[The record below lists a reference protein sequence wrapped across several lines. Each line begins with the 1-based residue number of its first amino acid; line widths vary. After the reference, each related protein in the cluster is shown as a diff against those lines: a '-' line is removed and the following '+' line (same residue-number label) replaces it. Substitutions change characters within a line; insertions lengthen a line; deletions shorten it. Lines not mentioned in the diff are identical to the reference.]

1 MTKKKWLVIVISTA
15 AVFLLIAGLL
25 TYVVDPFFQFRSR
38 DEQYMIHQT
47 YCSPGLIKTYD
58 YDTILIGS
66 SMSQNFDMDLFR
78 SELGCNPLK
87 IGIGGMSED
96 DQVEYIRL
104 ANRIGKADTYY
115 LCIDISGY
123 AAHSSPKT
131 IKYLMKDDPLSR
143 IQYALSY
150 ESWFRFLPVDL
161 AFTAVTKTGRP
172 LPASYE
178 NRIKIDRLGY
188 WGDQYE
194 YGEDIVLEGRE
205 SGAFRVSDID
215 TEDLYNRMKAGIDD
229 YFSKLDLTNANYIF
243 YFPPYSSLFWA
254 DAQSLGYFDACL
266 DAAEYFV
273 ERAGEY
279 GAVVFDFQAEDFTK
293 DLNIYRDTTHYV
305 PEIND
310 LMTRC
315 FASGENIVTASD
327 YALHREKIIQNT
339 EEFKN
344 DYSFLFAP

>member
-1 MTKKKWLVIVISTA
+1 MKKWISKISYQKRRAIFSFLFVLPWIVGFVLFSLKPIYDLFTYSFSRTH
-15 AVFLLIAGLL
+15 FLPDASIQLDYVGL
-25 TYVVDPFFQFRSR
+25 
-38 DEQYMIHQT
+38 
-47 YCSPGLIKTYD
+47 GN

-96 DQVEYIRL
+96 DQVEYIQL

-161 AFTAVTKTGRP
+161 AFTAVTKTGHQ

-205 SGAFRVSDID
+205 TGAFRVSDID

-243 YFPPYSSLFWA
+243 YFPPYSSL
-254 DAQSLGYFDACL
+254 YFI
-266 DAAEYFV
+266 
-273 ERAGEY
+273 ERADEY
-279 GAVVFDFQAEDFTK
+279 GALVFDFQAEDFTK
-293 DLNIYRDTTHYV
+293 DLNIYRDTTHYI

-310 LMTRC
+310 LMTKC

-327 YALHREKIIQNT
+327 YALHKEKIIQNT

>member
-15 AVFLLIAGLL
+15 VVFLLIAGLL
-25 TYVVDPFFQFRSR
+25 TYVIDPFFQFRSR
-38 DEQYMIHQT
+38 DDQYMIHQT
-47 YCSPGLIKTYD
+47 YCAPGLIKTYD

-96 DQVEYIRL
+96 DQVEYIQL

-254 DAQSLGYFDACL
+254 DAQTSDISMPA
-266 DAAEYFV
+266 
-273 ERAGEY
+273 
-279 GAVVFDFQAEDFTK
+279 
-293 DLNIYRDTTHYV
+293 
-305 PEIND
+305 
-310 LMTRC
+310 LMLR
-315 FASGENIVTASD
+315 SI
-327 YALHREKIIQNT
+327 LLREPVNT
-339 EEFKN
+339 ELS
-344 DYSFLFAP
+344 YSISRLRILQKI

>member
-15 AVFLLIAGLL
+15 VVFLLIAGLL
-25 TYVVDPFFQFRSR
+25 TYVIDPFFQFRSR
-38 DEQYMIHQT
+38 DGQYMIHQT
-47 YCSPGLIKTYD
+47 YCSPGLIRTYD

-96 DQVEYIRL
+96 DQVEYIQL

-115 LCIDISGY
+115 LRIDISGY

-229 YFSKLDLTNANYIF
+229 YFSKLDLTNANYVF
-243 YFPPYSSLFWA
+243 YFPPYSSLFGFYKRSEYIQGYHA
-254 DAQSLGYFDACL
+254 LRSGDKRSDDKMLRIGREHRYSFRLCPAQ
-266 DAAEYFV
+266 
-273 ERAGEY
+273 GE
-279 GAVVFDFQAEDFTK
+279 D
-293 DLNIYRDTTHYV
+293 
-305 PEIND
+305 
-310 LMTRC
+310 
-315 FASGENIVTASD
+315 
-327 YALHREKIIQNT
+327 NT
-339 EEFKN
+339 EH
-344 DYSFLFAP
+344 

>member
-38 DEQYMIHQT
+38 DGQYMIHQT

-96 DQVEYIRL
+96 DQVEYIQL

-266 DAAEYFV
+266 DAAEYFI
-273 ERAGEY
+273 ERADEY
-279 GAVVFDFQAEDFTK
+279 GALVFDFQAEDFTK
-293 DLNIYRDTTHYV
+293 DLNIYRDTTHYI

-310 LMTRC
+310 LMTKC
-315 FASGENIVTASD
+315 FASGENIVTPSN
-327 YALHREKIIQNT
+327 YALHKEKIIQNT

>member
-15 AVFLLIAGLL
+15 VVFLLIAGLL

-96 DQVEYIRL
+96 DQVEYIQL

-161 AFTAVTKTGRP
+161 AFTAVTKTGHP

-266 DAAEYFV
+266 DDK
-273 ERAGEY
+273 AGNHHAQP
-279 GAVVFDFQAEDFTK
+279 GLQTDTPDQEDDGRRK
-293 DLNIYRDTTHYV
+293 
-305 PEIND
+305 
-310 LMTRC
+310 
-315 FASGENIVTASD
+315 G
-327 YALHREKIIQNT
+327 
-339 EEFKN
+339 
-344 DYSFLFAP
+344 